1 MRYAHFYLKLS
12 PDELLEYYQGH
23 KRYVRVR
30 TYEGYSIQFRAE
42 HLRQWVK
49 AYGINGEFRIS
60 FGDDNKF
67 AGLALYRDYGSQ
79 SPSKSATNTPKN
91 KQNPQG
97 KSSVST
103 GPNQRPRGFKTSI

>member
-30 TYEGYSIQFRAE
+30 TYEGYSLQFRAE

-49 AYGINGEFRIS
+49 AHGINGEFRIS
-60 FGDDNKF
+60 FGDNNKF
-67 AGLALYRDYGSQ
+67 AGLNLYRDFGSQ
-79 SPSKSATNTPKN
+79 STKKSVVGTSKN
-91 KQNPQG
+91 QQG
-97 KSSVST
+97 SQVQDSVPA

>member
-23 KRYVRVR
+23 KKYVRVS
-30 TYEGYSIQFRAE
+30 TYQGYSLQFRAE

-60 FGDDNKF
+60 FGDNNKF
-67 AGLALYRDYGSQ
+67 AGLTLYRDLGSQ
-79 SPSKSATNTPKN
+79 HSSKSAVNTPKN

-97 KSSVST
+97 KSSVSA
-103 GPNQRPRGFKTSI
+103 GPN